1 MSKLIV
7 SCLAASFF
15 LFVSCKETKKEEKNA
30 TTETTEVIAVDHLS
44 GTTEVHLNPKNTVVL
59 SYGILDTFEE
69 LGIPVKGVPGA
80 NLPTYLEQY
89 KAGEY
94 ENVGGIKD
102 PNAEKINATDTEL
115 IIISARTAMMYDEF
129 SKIAPTINLDVD
141 TKDYMNSFKKN
152 QRIIGQL
159 FGKEEQVE
167 QELKDID
174 NRIAKIKSTTENS
187 DKKALIVLANEGRLS
202 SYGKGSRFG
211 IIHDVFGLKPVD
223 ENIEVATHGQVIS
236 NELIKE
242 LNPDYIFV
250 IDRGAAIKRATLGKE
265 EFANVLIQQTK
276 AYKDNKIIF
285 LNPETWYLSGGG
297 LKSIKM
303 MIEEIENAI
312 TQ

>member
-7 SCLAASFF
+7 SCLAASVF

-89 KAGEY
+89 KASEY

-115 IIISARTAMMYDEF
+115 IIISARTAVMYDEF